1 LKDVGQQSAAMA
13 SLRQAVPYIRMFKG
27 KTFVVKVGGAALP
40 AAPSLGDLGAAT
52 SRGGPAAVNGP
63 AAANASSGG
72 AVASI
77 LEQISVFH
85 QVGIRV
91 VLVHGGGPQS
101 SALSRAL
108 GAEPR
113 FVAGRRVT
121 DDAALE
127 VAMMVLNGAVNTRLL
142 AACRAAGLPAVG
154 LSGVAGGLIV
164 ARRRPPVPVVP
175 APAATAAGPARVPA
189 ASSGGAAG
197 PGAPGAGGA
206 ASRGA
211 GGPGAPGAGGLVDY
225 GHVGDIVAINPAV
238 LETLL
243 DAGMV
248 PVVSPLSA
256 DDGGALLNVN
266 ADTAAAALAVALRAE
281 KLLVLTGAP
290 GILERAG
297 DPGSLVSL
305 TDLGGLARL
314 RDRGCLADGML
325 PKASSIEAALRGGVR
340 RVHIV
345 GADVAD
351 ALLAE
356 VFTNEG
362 TGTLVVADAAAAAA
376 GAEPGMAAAAAD
388 GPAEPAV
395 APLSRPRRPPGQ
407 GRPPGTTP

>member
-1 LKDVGQQSAAMA
+1 MKDVGQQSAAMG

-27 KTFVVKVGGAALP
+27 KTFVVKVGGAAL
-40 AAPSLGDLGAAT
+40 AAEAGGSSLGSGGGVAARAGAPGA
-52 SRGGPAAVNGP
+52 P
-63 AAANASSGG
+63 AAAGTIA
-72 AVASI
+72 AI

-101 SALSRAL
+101 TALSRAL

-113 FVAGRRVT
+113 FVGGRRVT

-127 VAMMVLNGAVNTRLL
+127 VATLVLNGAVNTRLL

-154 LSGVAGGLIV
+154 LSGVAAGLIE
-164 ARRRPPVPVVP
+164 ARRRPPVPLAPSP
-175 APAATAAGPARVPA
+175 APPA
-189 ASSGGAAG
+189 AAA
-197 PGAPGAGGA
+197 AAAGGA
-206 ASRGA
+206 GMI
-211 GGPGAPGAGGLVDY
+211 DY
-225 GHVGDIVAINPAV
+225 GHVGDVVAVDPLA

-243 DAGMV
+243 GAGMV

-256 DDGGALLNVN
+256 DGGGALLNVN

-281 KLLVLTGAP
+281 KLLLLTGAP
-290 GILERAG
+290 GILERPG

-305 TDLGGLARL
+305 TDLAGLARL
-314 RDRGCLADGML
+314 RERGCLADGML

-345 GADVAD
+345 GAGVPDG
-351 ALLAE
+351 LLAE

-362 TGTLVVADAAAAAA
+362 AGTLVVADAAAAAA
-376 GAEPGMAAAAAD
+376 GAEAGSAAAPGGQP
-388 GPAEPAV
+388 GPA
-395 APLSRPRRPPGQ
+395 APSQPRPPQPHQPSQPPRPPGASS
-407 GRPPGTTP
+407 RASR